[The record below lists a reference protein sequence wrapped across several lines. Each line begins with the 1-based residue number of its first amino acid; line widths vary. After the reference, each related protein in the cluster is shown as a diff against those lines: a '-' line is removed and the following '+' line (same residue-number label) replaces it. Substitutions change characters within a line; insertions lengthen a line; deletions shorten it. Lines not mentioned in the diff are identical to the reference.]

1 MAKKIALHLSEPLLV
16 RTFSLERTYETTDLL
31 KQWFDADSKLTEN
44 EEEMLKKACQKLLEN
59 ADFWNEEELKMH
71 FISILVFLADYTKPL
86 RVFFDR
92 EISAKINDT
101 ILKTEADMLVS
112 KGFGDEI
119 ETPYFFLFFTIS
131 EYERGKKYFGDPIG
145 QMLTGMLIAQ
155 AKNNNQK
162 PVYGSYVQG
171 RFWFFSILMDKN
183 YVVSQP
189 LNAANYLESY
199 KIVCMLKFIETVTSK

>member
-1 MAKKIALHLSEPLLV
+1 MKKGTLNLSEPLLV
-16 RTFSLERTYETTDLL
+16 RAFNLERTYQMTDLL
-31 KQWFDADSKLTEN
+31 QNWFDADFKLTEN
-44 EEEMLKKACQKLLEN
+44 EEQTLKKACQKLLEN

-92 EISAKINDT
+92 EISAKINDI

-112 KGFGDEI
+112 KGFGNVI
-119 ETPYFFLFFTIS
+119 ETPYFFLH
-131 EYERGKKYFGDPIG
+131 EYKREKKYSGDPIG
-145 QMLTGMLIAQ
+145 QMLAGMLIAQ
-155 AKNNNQK
+155 AQNDNQK

-171 RFWFFSILMDKN
+171 RFWFFSILTEQN

-189 LNAANYLESY
+189 LNAANYSESY
-199 KIVCMLKFIETVTSK
+199 KIVSMLRFIKEVYR